1 MTAHSGVFD
10 EYLCGVLNSISV
22 VLLTIFYR
30 SKMYEI

>member
-22 VLLTIFYR
+22 VLLTTFYR